1 MEHPRSIL
9 IIQTAFIGDVILATA
24 LIESLYRA
32 LPETKLDF
40 LVRRGNEQLLLDHPH
55 LRNVLVFDKRNKYTN
70 LVRLILKIRKSHY
83 DYVINVQR
91 FATTGLMAVFSGGRV
106 TIGFDKNPL
115 SFLFSKKVAHTL
127 EGLHEIQR
135 NHLLIESIVGKERSR
150 PRLYPSPK
158 QFEKVAS
165 FKSQPFIT
173 VSPASVWFTKQYPVE
188 KWIELLSVLPHQ
200 FKVFLLGASND
211 RPLCETIVTGTSN
224 KNLVNLAGE
233 LSLLESAALMKD
245 ADMNYVN
252 DSAPMHLASGMNAP
266 VTAIFCST
274 VPSFGF
280 GPLSD
285 KSFIIETIEKLDC
298 RPCGLHGYRSC
309 PEGHFNCALTIQ
321 KEQLLAT
328 IVRVEPLL

>member
-24 LIESLYRA
+24 LIETLHHA

-40 LVRRGNEQLLLDHPH
+40 LVRKGNEQLLLGHPH
-55 LRNVLVFDKRNKYTN
+55 LRNVLVLDKRNKYRN
-70 LVRLILKIRKSHY
+70 LVRLILKIRDYHY
-83 DYVINVQR
+83 DSVMNVQR
-91 FATTGLMAVFSGGRV
+91 FATTGLMTVFSGAKV

-115 SFLFSKKVAHTL
+115 SFLFTKKVAHHL
-127 EGLHEIQR
+127 EGLHEVQR
-135 NHLLIESIVGKERSR
+135 NHRLIESIVGKDRYR
-150 PRLYPSPK
+150 PRLYPSSE
-158 QFEKVAS
+158 QFERVKS
-165 FKSQPFIT
+165 FKNQSFIT

-188 KWIELLSVLPHQ
+188 KWIEFLSVLPDR
-200 FKVFLLGASND
+200 FKVFLLGAFND
-211 RPLCETIVTGTSN
+211 QALCETIVTSTSN

-245 ADMNYVN
+245 AEMNYVN
-252 DSAPMHLASGMNAP
+252 DSAPMHLASAMNAP

-274 VPSFGF
+274 VPAFGF

-285 KSFIIETIEKLDC
+285 KSFIVETIEKLDC
-298 RPCGLHGYRSC
+298 RSCGLHGHRSC

-321 KEQLLAT
+321 KQQLLAT
-328 IVRVEPLL
+328 IVRVEPPL

>member
-1 MEHPRSIL
+1 M
-9 IIQTAFIGDVILATA
+9 
-24 LIESLYRA
+24 
-32 LPETKLDF
+32 
-40 LVRRGNEQLLLDHPH
+40 
-55 LRNVLVFDKRNKYTN
+55 
-70 LVRLILKIRKSHY
+70 
-83 DYVINVQR
+83 
-91 FATTGLMAVFSGGRV
+91 
-106 TIGFDKNPL
+106 
-115 SFLFSKKVAHTL
+115 
-127 EGLHEIQR
+127 
-135 NHLLIESIVGKERSR
+135 
-150 PRLYPSPK
+150 
-158 QFEKVAS
+158 
-165 FKSQPFIT
+165 
-173 VSPASVWFTKQYPVE
+173 
-188 KWIELLSVLPHQ
+188 
-200 FKVFLLGASND
+200 FLLGAFND

-266 VTAIFCST
+266 VTAIYCST
-274 VPSFGF
+274 VPAFGF

-298 RPCGLHGYRSC
+298 RPCGLHGHRSC